1 MRRRGPPALRC
12 VGKAALL
19 LLLLLLL
26 GPGAAA
32 ASGRD
37 RGGGRRSPFELSC
50 RRLLQEFKDVMASG
64 LALGVSSAASSLNN
78 STEHVRL
85 APCRG
90 NLHEWHFTI
99 AGPPGS
105 VYEGGLFH
113 GRVLLPADYPASAP
127 RLQMLNP
134 SGRFEV
140 RAVGVY
146 VCIGTCARRTDA
158 ASSFPR
164 SVRFT
169 TLTSPRL
176 KNRWAPTSAFPP
188 RASTRR
194 RGSRCGRCAL
204 W

>member
-1 MRRRGPPALRC
+1 MSPPRRRPRLSLPLLVLVLALW
-12 VGKAALL
+12 LQ
-19 LLLLLLL
+19 
-26 GPGAAA
+26 AAA
-32 ASGRD
+32 AALGRRSGA
-37 RGGGRRSPFELSC
+37 GAGRRSPLELSC

-64 LALGVSSAASSLNN
+64 MALGVTAATSSLNN

-105 VYEGGLFH
+105 VYEGGLYH

-140 RAVGVY
+140 RAYGGWVGGWMDVW
-146 VCIGTCARRTDA
+146 VAH
-158 ASSFPR
+158 
-164 SVRFT
+164 
-169 TLTSPRL
+169 
-176 KNRWAPTSAFPP
+176 PP
-188 RASTRR
+188 IP
-194 RGSRCGRCAL
+194 
-204 W
+204 

>member
-1 MRRRGPPALRC
+1 MGPPAPLGSQP
-12 VGKAALL
+12 VLLLLPLL
-19 LLLLLLL
+19 LLLLWVQ
-26 GPGAAA
+26 AAA
-32 ASGRD
+32 ARGGAG
-37 RGGGRRSPFELSC
+37 GGGRRSPLELSC

-64 LALGVSSAASSLNN
+64 MALGVTAATSSLSN

-105 VYEGGLFH
+105 VYEGGLYH

-140 RAVGVY
+140 RTYGREGKGRE
-146 VCIGTCARRTDA
+146 GTGLEWTGEEC
-158 ASSFPR
+158 
-164 SVRFT
+164 VW
-169 TLTSPRL
+169 
-176 KNRWAPTSAFPP
+176 K
-188 RASTRR
+188 RA
-194 RGSRCGRCAL
+194 
-204 W
+204 